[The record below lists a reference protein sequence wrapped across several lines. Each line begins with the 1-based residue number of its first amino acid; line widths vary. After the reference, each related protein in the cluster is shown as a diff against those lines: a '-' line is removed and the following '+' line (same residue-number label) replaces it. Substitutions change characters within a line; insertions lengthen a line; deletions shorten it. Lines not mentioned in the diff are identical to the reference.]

1 MFFEPYSISSRALAA
16 SDTCSGIEVCEEDSS
31 WYNGFASKAE
41 VASAR
46 DQFAARVRSGSAELV
61 LSAGSVRLRVPR
73 DKGPVA
79 GSLPRLVERSLS
91 GRAAEAIL
99 NHEEDSLADDEW
111 WEPPVDIPSVVP
123 SSGGGRR
130 SVIKKWSAKSRA
142 RLVRRIAEL
151 DYSPMFGGGRR
162 PVMVTLTLPA
172 DFRAYTPDG
181 KVFKAQIHKLVARW
195 ERRWAESVMGVW
207 KLEFQRRGA
216 PHLHIFTVIPFGRS
230 PRDRRQFK
238 AWLSRAWAECVAH
251 PDPKEFEKHVFAGVD
266 ISYSSAEK
274 GNTARRAAIYFA
286 KYGAFAD
293 KGYQNFVPEGWE
305 NVGRFWGVW
314 GLKPVRESASVPSRE
329 AVKISRA
336 LRRLGRRRVS
346 YRRANGR
353 RTHKRGSAF
362 GASRSYGNVTPS
374 FALGG
379 TLLTDDPVRLS
390 ECLARLCTIE
400 KAVPPQPSVNAFI
413 QLVRDGV
420 TPFWLTASS
429 ASRICEVAETS
440 SHEAF
445 ELFLCS
451 WVKAYQKSSRV
462 SYL

>member
-73 DKGPVA
+73 DKGTVA

-91 GRAAEAIL
+91 GRAVEAIL

-111 WEPPVDIPSVVP
+111 WEPPADIPSVVP

-172 DFRAYTPDG
+172 DFRASTPDG
-181 KVFKAQIHKLVARW
+181 KAFKAQIHKLVARW

-230 PRDRRQFK
+230 SRDRRQFK
-238 AWLSRAWAECVAH
+238 A
-251 PDPKEFEKHVFAGVD
+251 
-266 ISYSSAEK
+266 
-274 GNTARRAAIYFA
+274 
-286 KYGAFAD
+286 
-293 KGYQNFVPEGWE
+293 
-305 NVGRFWGVW
+305 
-314 GLKPVRESASVPSRE
+314 
-329 AVKISRA
+329 
-336 LRRLGRRRVS
+336 
-346 YRRANGR
+346 
-353 RTHKRGSAF
+353 
-362 GASRSYGNVTPS
+362 
-374 FALGG
+374 
-379 TLLTDDPVRLS
+379 
-390 ECLARLCTIE
+390 
-400 KAVPPQPSVNAFI
+400 
-413 QLVRDGV
+413 
-420 TPFWLTASS
+420 
-429 ASRICEVAETS
+429 
-440 SHEAF
+440 
-445 ELFLCS
+445 
-451 WVKAYQKSSRV
+451 
-462 SYL
+462 